1 MTMILI
7 LEDDPLIALDMAMT
21 VEDDC
26 DAEVVVA
33 GTLAEADKLNLNDLD
48 LAILDVNIGH
58 QTSYAFARQLLGAGI
73 SIAFASG
80 SRRSEIPVDLRDVPF
95 LSKPCSRS
103 KMLEFIRPALIS
115 NVASRSYH

>member
-21 VEDDC
+21 VEDDG

-33 GTLAEADKLNLNDLD
+33 GTLAEAGKLNLNDFD
-48 LAILDVNIGH
+48 VAILDVNIGH
-58 QTSYAFARQLLGAGI
+58 QTSYAFARLLLGAGI

-80 SRRSEIPVDLRDVPF
+80 SRRSEIPVDLSDVPF
-95 LSKPCSRS
+95 MSKPCSRS
-103 KMLEFIRPALIS
+103 KMLAFIREART
-115 NVASRSYH
+115 ADFERHSRH